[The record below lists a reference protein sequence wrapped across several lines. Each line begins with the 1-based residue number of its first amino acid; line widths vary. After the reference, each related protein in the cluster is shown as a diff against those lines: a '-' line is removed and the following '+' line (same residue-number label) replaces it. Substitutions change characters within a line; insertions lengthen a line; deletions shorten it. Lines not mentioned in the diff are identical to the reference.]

1 MSADAATATVS
12 STYLELSE
20 EGGGSHKFYE
30 VVRAGTEVTVTF
42 GRIGEPG
49 QAKTTTYPDVRT
61 AEAEAAKKIGA
72 KVRKGYAPAVRGV
85 RKRRPVTRREIVSR
99 RSTAEQAPLL
109 WRFRSGAA
117 AFGIFVDDDHVW
129 VGNQAGDVFTLA
141 HDGRV
146 TGRFGLPEGVKCIV
160 ADDFWI
166 YAGCDD
172 GRVYDLSGKV
182 PHVAYEIAED
192 VDIFWLDI
200 HDGVLGVSDA
210 RGGVTTV
217 DHEDEFQWRRT
228 GSGTHAWMVRCDDEG
243 VYHGDSHGVAMYG
256 ARDGAPRWSA
266 ATHGQVLFGWQEP
279 GEVFAGTSR
288 GVVHRL
294 AKADGGERA
303 RYRCDAAVFSCAT
316 SPDGRYVFAGDNCS
330 SVYCFTADGTR
341 LWKMATGCGSAYSMQ
356 YRDERLYLVTTDGS
370 LACIDATETAVR
382 QARAGRLPDTAD
394 IKATGWQRVEPA
406 PVVETVAAADAMN
419 AVSTVHAA
427 GAGAGGVIVEC
438 YQEGARTRVRVLTP
452 GYDPAWHVQFPK
464 DIRVAGARYL
474 VTELHPATRGAFYR
488 TRGDI
493 KRLR

>member
-1 MSADAATATVS
+1 MPAAAATAS

-30 VVRAGTEVTVTF
+30 VVCDGTEVTVTF

-49 QAKTTTYPDVRT
+49 QTRTTAYATT
-61 AEAEAAKKIGA
+61 QKAQAEAAKKIGA
-72 KVRKGYAPAVRGV
+72 KVRKGYAPAVRGM

-99 RSTAEQAPLL
+99 RSTAEQAPML

-117 AFGIFVDDDHVW
+117 AFGIFVDDDRVW

-141 HDGRV
+141 HGGEV
-146 TGRFGLPEGVKCIV
+146 LGRFGLPEGVKCIV

-210 RGGVTTV
+210 NGGVTTV
-217 DHEDEFQWRRT
+217 DHEDEFQWRRS
-228 GSGTHAWMVRCDDEG
+228 GNGTHAWMVRCDDDG
-243 VYHGDSHGVAMYG
+243 VYHGDSYGVAMYG
-256 ARDGAPRWSA
+256 ARDGAPRW
-266 ATHGQVLFGWQEP
+266 TTPTQGTVLFGWQEP
-279 GEVFAGTSR
+279 DEVFAGTSQ
-288 GVVHRL
+288 GWVHRL
-294 AKADGGERA
+294 AKADGSERA

-316 SPDGRYVFAGDNCS
+316 SPDGRYVFAGDNHS

-341 LWKMATGCGSAYSMQ
+341 LWKLATGCGSAYSMQ

-370 LACIDATETAVR
+370 LACIDAGETAVR
-382 QARAGRLPDTAD
+382 EARAGRLPVTAD
-394 IKATGWQRVEPA
+394 IKATGWERVVPA
-406 PVVETVAAADAMN
+406 QAVEAVEVSVDA
-419 AVSTVHAA
+419 AVS
-427 GAGAGGVIVEC
+427 GASGGIVVEC
-438 YQEGARTRVRVLTP
+438 YQQGARTRIRVLSP
-452 GYDPAWHVQFPK
+452 GYDPTWHVQFPK
-464 DIRVAGARYL
+464 DIRTPGARYL
-474 VTELHPATRGAFYR
+474 VTELHPAARGGFYR

-493 KRLR
+493 RRLR